1 MAAQWAIA
9 DTYGNRAQGVLTA
22 TLVDGG
28 QSSANI
34 HLLALIVPVPL
45 PRGVP
50 CAATPR
56 SKLAERNQAVKRDR
70 KGERERERE
79 RERGEREKERKKD
92 RKTERKTERERERRR
107 EEGEEGESRTP
118 TAVALSR
125 CCRTVEH
132 QQQWLCHAGA
142 AVIAKIRVHSVV
154 CSLYFV

>member
-79 RERGEREKERKKD
+79 RGRDRERDRERERKRD
-92 RKTERKTERERERRR
+92 RKTERKTEREREEERR
-107 EEGEEGESRTP
+107 ERRERVG
-118 TAVALSR
+118 
-125 CCRTVEH
+125 H
-132 QQQWLCHAGA
+132 QQLWLCHA
-142 AVIAKIRVHSVV
+142 AVG
-154 CSLYFV
+154 L

>member
-79 RERGEREKERKKD
+79 RERGR
-92 RKTERKTERERERRR
+92 ERERERKKERQKDRKKDR
-107 EEGEEGESRTP
+107 EREREKKRGGRGGRESDTN
-118 TAVALSR
+118 S
-125 CCRTVEH
+125 C
-132 QQQWLCHAGA
+132 G
-142 AVIAKIRVHSVV
+142 SVT
-154 CSLYFV
+154 LL

>member
-79 RERGEREKERKKD
+79 REGEREREREKERKKD
-92 RKTERKTERERERRR
+92 RKTERKTEREREKKRGGRGGR
-107 EEGEEGESRTP
+107 ESDTNSCG
-118 TAVALSR
+118 
-125 CCRTVEH
+125 
-132 QQQWLCHAGA
+132 
-142 AVIAKIRVHSVV
+142 SVT
-154 CSLYFV
+154 LL

>member
-1 MAAQWAIA
+1 MAALWAIA

-70 KGERERERE
+70 KGERERERGREGE
-79 RERGEREKERKKD
+79 RERERQREKERK
-92 RKTERKTERERERRR
+92 TERQKERQREREREEERR
-107 EEGEEGESRTP
+107 ERRERVG
-118 TAVALSR
+118 
-125 CCRTVEH
+125 H
-132 QQQWLCHAGA
+132 QQLWLCHA
-142 AVIAKIRVHSVV
+142 AVG
-154 CSLYFV
+154 L

>member
-79 RERGEREKERKKD
+79 RGREG
-92 RKTERKTERERERRR
+92 ERERERKKERQKDRKKDREREREEERR
-107 EEGEEGESRTP
+107 ERRERVG
-118 TAVALSR
+118 
-125 CCRTVEH
+125 H
-132 QQQWLCHAGA
+132 QQLWLCHA
-142 AVIAKIRVHSVV
+142 AVG
-154 CSLYFV
+154 L